1 MKDIFFKHRLK
12 TLGLPPGS
20 LVYTGDKV
28 PESVTINLIRYDIK
42 NVEEKT
48 LKNIDE
54 CAPYLEA
61 GGVVWINVD
70 GLSDIDLLRKAGELF
85 DIHQLLL
92 EDILNLDQRPKVEEH
107 GKNLLIILKM
117 LDRGLNE
124 STVTGEQVSILLG
137 DRCVI
142 TFQEHAG
149 DVFDSIRERIRKGL
163 SRIRKMGNDY
173 LAYALIDAIVDNYYF
188 ILDQF
193 NEQVNDLDEEVRERP
208 SMETSHNI
216 GALKRE
222 LLKIRRSVWPLREVL
237 HRLASGEYRRIKKST
252 EIFIRDTYDNTV
264 QIIDAVE
271 TLRDLVSGMR
281 DSYLSTISFQM
292 NKVMNVLTIIA
303 TIFIPLTF
311 IAGIYGMN
319 FQRMP
324 ELGWRFG
331 YPLVLGAM
339 AGIGITMLLFFKRKR
354 WL

>member
-28 PESVTINLIRYDIK
+28 TELVTINVIRYDTK
-42 NVEEKT
+42 KVEEKT
-48 LKNIDE
+48 IKNIDE
-54 CAPYLEA
+54 CAPYLET
-61 GGVVWINVD
+61 GGVVWINVN

-85 DIHQLLL
+85 NIHQLLL

-107 GKNLLIILKM
+107 GNNLLIVLKM
-117 LDRGLNE
+117 LDRGEND
-124 STVTGEQVSILLG
+124 SSVTSEQVSVILG
-137 DRCVI
+137 ERYVI
-142 TFQEHAG
+142 TFQEREG
-149 DVFDSIRERIRKGL
+149 DVFDSVRERIRKGL
-163 SRIRKMGNDY
+163 GRIRKMGNDY
-173 LAYALIDAIVDNYYF
+173 LGYALIDAVVDNYYL

-193 NEQVNDLDEEVRERP
+193 SDQVNDLDEEVRERP
-208 SMETSHNI
+208 SIETSHNI

-222 LLKIRRSVWPLREVL
+222 LLKVRRAVWPLRELL

-252 EIFIRDTYDNTV
+252 EIFIRDTYDDTV

-271 TLRDLVSGMR
+271 TLRDLVSGML

-292 NKVMNVLTIIA
+292 NKVINVLTIIA

>member
-1 MKDIFFKHRLK
+1 MKEIFLKHRLK

-28 PESVTINLIRYDIK
+28 TEVVTINLIRYDSK
-42 NVEEKT
+42 NVEERT

-54 CAPYLEA
+54 CTPYLEA
-61 GGVVWINVD
+61 GGVVWINVN
-70 GLSDIDLLRKAGELF
+70 GLSDIDLLKKAGEFF

-92 EDILNLDQRPKVEEH
+92 EDILNLDQRPKVEEYE
-107 GKNLLIILKM
+107 KNLLIILKM
-117 LDRGLNE
+117 LDRGAND
-124 STVTGEQVSILLG
+124 SNVTVEQVNVLLG
-137 DRCVI
+137 DRYVI
-142 TFQEHAG
+142 TFQEHVG
-149 DVFDSIRERIRKGL
+149 DVFETIRERIKKGL
-163 SRIRKMGNDY
+163 GRIRKMGSDY
-173 LAYALIDAIVDNYYF
+173 LAYALIDAVVDNYYV

-193 NEQVNDLDEEVRERP
+193 SEQVNDLDEEVRERP
-208 SMETSHNI
+208 SVETSHNI

-222 LLKIRRSVWPLREVL
+222 LLKVRRLIWPLREVL
-237 HRLASGEYRRIKKST
+237 HRLTRGEYKRIKKST
-252 EIFIRDTYDNTV
+252 EIYIRDTYDNTI

-271 TLRDLVSGMR
+271 TLRDLVSGMV
-281 DSYLSTISFQM
+281 DSYLSTISFRM

-319 FQRMP
+319 FKHMP

-331 YPLVLGAM
+331 YPLILGIM
-339 AGIGITMLLFFKRKR
+339 ACLGISMLMLFKRKK